1 MKTGTIFAAGAV
13 IFFMVLAG
21 CGDQGRSGNEGLSDV
36 KSTENPTAANSTV
49 TADSG
54 LPALSLEYRGKA
66 IEGHR
71 TESCQR
77 PPGREERECTEIS
90 NWKDVDSFTEVPSGE
105 TLAIRHTS
113 DTLPSRMYV
122 YSVSEPGDVGGEF
135 IMLYQGQDTF
145 VLEEGSGSHK
155 VRVTAD
161 WAEDEVQI
169 SYGFGLRIPGIA
181 ELTSECASTVVGG
194 ILGIV
199 LESLEDPNRT
209 AFEAVNHS
217 GCRFN
222 KQIAKVRL
230 SLDGDSGRSYTE
242 TFNLEPPSLIVQF
255 PVPEDVSSVREGGP
269 LPPGEY
275 SRRITVVTVDG
286 DEMDMGLGD
295 IGGIV
300 KLVDESPEADAQI
313 AFPQHED
320 QHRTYTAGL
329 PEHIEG
335 RIQLYRGCIYIRNGD
350 IPVWP
355 SNFTMRLEDGA
366 VRILDESGNVV
377 AAGDQEAVLAGHR
390 VAATDP
396 LGKEISRNLPLACPP
411 GNFWIVGDEISE
423 LKESARR
430 TIVPLQGSS
439 LIFARQVP
447 GIWSDE
453 LSISTEGEVVLEGDC
468 LRVDDDQRHMIIWPP
483 LFAPHMENGMIE
495 IRDGDGRTVLRV
507 GDRLEMT
514 GFGSRLMRPHYADR
528 CPGPYWTVGRIT
540 ESP

>member
-1 MKTGTIFAAGAV
+1 MESAYCSSSWSWPDAAVRSHAARGGPTEGKLTALPTGA
-13 IFFMVLAG
+13 
-21 CGDQGRSGNEGLSDV
+21 
-36 KSTENPTAANSTV
+36 P
-49 TADSG
+49 DSG

-71 TESCQR
+71 TESCRR
-77 PPGREERECTEIS
+77 PPGREERECTEIR
-90 NWKDVDSFTEVPSGE
+90 NWKDVDTYTEVPSGE
-105 TLAIRHTS
+105 TLTIRYTS
-113 DTLPSRMYV
+113 DTLPSRMSV
-122 YSVSEPGDVGGEF
+122 YSVTEPGDVGGDF
-135 IMLYQGQDTF
+135 IMLYRGQDTF
-145 VLEEGSGSHK
+145 VLEEGPGSHK

-161 WAEDEVQI
+161 WAEGEVQV

-181 ELTSECASTVVGG
+181 ELTSECVSTAVGG

-199 LESLEDPNRT
+199 LESFEDPNRT

-222 KQIAKVRL
+222 KRIAKVRL
-230 SLDGDSGRSYTE
+230 SLDGGDGLSYTE
-242 TFNLEPPSLIVQF
+242 TFNLEPPSLTLPF

-269 LPPGEY
+269 LSPGEY
-275 SRRITVVTVDG
+275 SRRITVVAVDG
-286 DEMDMGLGD
+286 DEMDMGLGE

-300 KLVDESPEADAQI
+300 KLADEPPEADAQV

-320 QHRTYTAGL
+320 RQRTYTTGL

-335 RIQLYRGCIYIRNGD
+335 RIRVYRGCIYIRNGE

-355 SNFTMRLEDGA
+355 SDFTMRIEEGS

-377 AAGDQEAVLAGHR
+377 GADGQESVLAGRR
-390 VAATDP
+390 VGAANP
-396 LGKEISRNLPLACPP
+396 LGKEISRALPLACPP

-423 LKESARR
+423 LKERARR

-439 LIFARQVP
+439 LIFARQTP
-447 GIWSDE
+447 GMWSDE
-453 LSISTEGEVVLEGDC
+453 LSISTEGELIADGDC
-468 LRVDDDQRHMIIWPP
+468 LRVDDDERHMIIWPP
-483 LFAPHMENGMIE
+483 LFTPHMGNGLIE
-495 IRDGDGRTVLRV
+495 IRDGDGGTVARV

-514 GFGSRLMRPHYADR
+514 GFGSQLMRPHYADR

-540 ESP
+540 GRR

>member
-36 KSTENPTAANSTV
+36 KSTENPTAANFTV

-181 ELTSECASTVVGG
+181 ELTSECASTAVGG

-222 KQIAKVRL
+222 KRIAKARL
-230 SLDGDSGRSYTE
+230 YLDGDAGRSYTE
-242 TFNLEPPSLIVQF
+242 TFLLEPPSLTLPF
-255 PVPEDVSSVREGGP
+255 PVPEDVSSIKEGGP

-275 SRRITVVTVDG
+275 SRQITVIAVDG
-286 DEMDMGLGD
+286 EEIDMRLGD

-300 KLVDESPEADAQI
+300 KLAGEPPEADTQV
-313 AFPQHED
+313 AFPQHKD

-355 SNFTMRLEDGA
+355 SDFTMRLEDGT

-377 AAGDQEAVLAGHR
+377 GADGQESVLAGHR
-390 VAATDP
+390 VAAADP
-396 LGKEISRNLPLACPP
+396 LGKEISRTLPLACPP
-411 GNFWIVGDEISE
+411 GNFWIVGGEISE
-423 LKESARR
+423 LRERARR
-430 TIVPLQGSS
+430 TIVPLQGSF

-447 GIWSDE
+447 GLWSDE

-468 LRVDDDQRHMIIWPP
+468 LRVGDAERHMIIWPP
-483 LFAPHMENGMIE
+483 LFAPHMEGGQIK
-495 IRDGDGRTVLRV
+495 IRDGDGGTVARV